1 MTITKHKKNLSVGN
15 SAVGEPPKIST
26 PSMDMYKG
34 NANGGANV
42 ILMDDRLS
50 QHTNFQKK

>member
-1 MTITKHKKNLSVGN
+1 VTITKHKKNLSVGS

-34 NANGGANV
+34 SNLNGSNV
-42 ILMDDRLS
+42 ILMDDRL
-50 QHTNFQKK
+50 N